1 MARSRVRTVGRYALH
16 AEIASGG
23 MATVY
28 FGRLLGPVGFSR
40 TVAIK
45 QLHPQFAKDPDFVSM
60 FLDEARLAA
69 RIGHPNVIQT
79 VDIVVTSGELFLVME
94 YVPGE
99 SLARLMRAMSSRDE
113 RIPVHIACTIL
124 SNVLHGLHAAHEAKN
139 ERGEPLDIVH
149 RDVSP
154 QNILIGVD
162 GVARVLDFG
171 VAKAVGRLH
180 TSREGSLKGKLPYM
194 APEQIHGRVTRQSD
208 IYSASVVLW
217 EAITGR
223 RLFEGDEATVL
234 AQVLGGMIPPPS
246 SIVPGLPEALDA
258 LTLRGLAQHSEQR
271 FETAR
276 EMALALE
283 ACATFTPPSKV
294 GEWVS
299 MVAADTLAKRSE
311 LVAEIESVPGSPT
324 IPKGESPLAHLH
336 GEGVDPLEVTGTPP
350 SSPSASSAQ
359 LTGTDERVA
368 AARPL
373 RRRGIFALVVIAV
386 AVAAI
391 GAVAALARSHAPANA
406 SVDAASAPTSP
417 AVAASIAAPVE
428 GGVSP
433 ATVASAPAGATSAPA
448 DLDTSAPHTAAA
460 SATANSPKPHA
471 VRPPRSK
478 TGLGSAIDSRH

>member
-1 MARSRVRTVGRYALH
+1 MPANDMAPSNVRSVGRYAIH

-79 VDIVVTSGELFLVME
+79 VDIVVMSGELFLVMD

-99 SLARLMRAMSSRDE
+99 SLARLMRALASREE
-113 RIPVHIACTIL
+113 RIPVDIACTIM
-124 SNVLHGLHAAHEAKN
+124 SNVLHGLHAAHEAKS

-154 QNILIGVD
+154 HNVLVGVD

-171 VAKAVGRLH
+171 VAKAAGRLH
-180 TSREGSLKGKLPYM
+180 TTREGSLKGKLPYM
-194 APEQIHGRVTRQSD
+194 APEQIEGKVNRQSD

-217 EAITGR
+217 EALTGR
-223 RLFEGDEATVL
+223 RLFEGEEGTIL

-246 SIVPGLPEALDA
+246 SVVPDLPQALDA
-258 LTLRGLAQHSEQR
+258 LTLRGLARHAEQR
-271 FETAR
+271 FATAR

-299 MVAADTLAKRSE
+299 MLAADTLAKRSA
-311 LVAEIESVPGSPT
+311 LVAEIESVPGSKT
-324 IPKGESPLAHLH
+324 IPKGESPLAHLQR
-336 GEGVDPLEVTGTPP
+336 EGSSTPELA
-350 SSPSASSAQ
+350 SESSSATQ
-359 LTGTDERVA
+359 PSRVRSGTDEAIVA
-368 AARPL
+368 PRTP
-373 RRRGIFALVVIAV
+373 RRRGMLALAVVAGV

-391 GAVAALARSHAPANA
+391 GAVAAFASRRAPVDASADASSSPAMSPSAVTSVAAASGASAAPAPSAA
-406 SVDAASAPTSP
+406 SAASAP
-417 AVAASIAAPVE
+417 
-428 GGVSP
+428 
-433 ATVASAPAGATSAPA
+433 ASAPSASTPR
-448 DLDTSAPHTAAA
+448 SHAA
-460 SATANSPKPHA
+460 
-471 VRPPRSK
+471 RPPRPK
-478 TGLGSAIDSRH
+478 PGLGSAIDSRH

>member
-1 MARSRVRTVGRYALH
+1 MRSARSVGRYALH

-79 VDIVVTSGELFLVME
+79 VDIVVTSGELFLVMD

-99 SLARLMRAMSSRDE
+99 SLARLMRALGSRDE
-113 RIPVHIACTIL
+113 RIPVDIACTIM

-154 QNILIGVD
+154 HNVLVGVD

-180 TSREGSLKGKLPYM
+180 TTREGGLKGKLPYM
-194 APEQIHGRVTRQSD
+194 APEQIEGKVDRQSD

-217 EAITGR
+217 EALTGR
-223 RLFEGDEATVL
+223 RLFEGDEGTIL
-234 AQVLGGMIPPPS
+234 AQVLGGMIPPPR
-246 SIVPGLPEALDA
+246 SIVPDLPEALEA
-258 LTLRGLAQHSEQR
+258 LTLRGLARNAEQR

-294 GEWVS
+294 GDWVS
-299 MVAADTLAKRSE
+299 TIAADTLAKRSA
-311 LVAEIESVPGSPT
+311 LVAEIESLPGST
-324 IPKGESPLAHLH
+324 EIPKGESPLAHLQR
-336 GEGVDPLEVTGTPP
+336 EGATTAVVASESSSATQP
-350 SSPSASSAQ
+350 SSVRS
-359 LTGTDERVA
+359 GTDEAVA
-368 AARPL
+368 AARTPP
-373 RRRGIFALVVIAV
+373 RRRGAIALAGVAV

-391 GAVAALARSHAPANA
+391 GVVLAFTSRRAPASA
-406 SVDAASAPTSP
+406 SQDASAPETSA
-417 AVAASIAAPVE
+417 AVVTTVTVPAAPASV
-428 GGVSP
+428 
-433 ATVASAPAGATSAPA
+433 ATGASVASAPLAAPSA
-448 DLDTSAPHTAAA
+448 SM
-460 SATANSPKPHA
+460 PKAQA
-471 VRPPRSK
+471 VRPRPK
-478 TGLGSAIDSRH
+478 PGLGSAIDSRH